1 MHDQFVKINKTHK
14 SPKAI
19 DKDTQYILACCEMI
33 LEFQNNFPLKN
44 DSTEIWQLNVQR
56 KPLELFLTL
65 PHVHLVLWN
74 SAVTQ
79 TCTMKLFKTKSA
91 IFIPLTILMSDRVL
105 FTKSTVV
112 NMYQLTATSIPVD
125 TKPSVE
131 FHTLH
136 ARRYIYIW
144 CYVSIHRAKSRA
156 VYKQWISLQSGSLSL
171 DNTCMEVKIISSHY

>member
-1 MHDQFVKINKTHK
+1 MSNNQVSMHDQFVKINKTHK

-65 PHVHLVLWN
+65 PHVHLQWN

-112 NMYQLTATSIPVD
+112 NMYPLTATSIPVD

-136 ARRYIYIW
+136 ARRYIYIYDAM
-144 CYVSIHRAKSRA
+144 CQYIEPRAGLCINNEYPFNPA
-156 VYKQWISLQSGSLSL
+156 VYHLTIHAWK
-171 DNTCMEVKIISSHY
+171 

>member
-44 DSTEIWQLNVQR
+44 DSTEIRQLNVQR

-65 PHVHLVLWN
+65 PHVHLLWN

-112 NMYQLTATSIPVD
+112 NMYPLTATSIPVD

-144 CYVSIHRAKSRA
+144 CYA